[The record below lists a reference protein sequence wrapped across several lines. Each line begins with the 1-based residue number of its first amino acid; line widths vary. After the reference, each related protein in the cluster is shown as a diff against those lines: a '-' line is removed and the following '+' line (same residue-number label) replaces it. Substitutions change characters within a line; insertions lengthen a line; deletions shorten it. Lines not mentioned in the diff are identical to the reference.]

1 VRVPFRPRPAARRV
15 RPVDDDDSAVKARF
29 SGGASPVLNVVK
41 TIANNPAVFAPWS
54 ALARQLAIDGSLPH
68 RERELVILRVGW
80 RCQSV
85 YEFGQHTRFGL
96 QAGLSPEEI
105 AAVTGDVPSGPWT
118 GDERTLLTMV
128 DELIDDDCVSDSTWE
143 RLVRRWTSAELV
155 ELVLLAGFYRMV
167 SSALNTFGVE
177 REDGVPGWP
186 LPSGPSL
193 K

>member
-1 VRVPFRPRPAARRV
+1 MTFPRRPRPPAARLE
-15 RPVDDDDSAVKARF
+15 PVGDDDPTVVARF
-29 SGGASPVLNVVK
+29 PGGGQVLNVSK

-96 QAGLSPEEI
+96 RVGLTPVEI

-118 GDERTLLTMV
+118 EDERTLLTMV
-128 DELIDDDCVSDSTWE
+128 DELVDDDCVSDTTWAS
-143 RLVRRWTSAELV
+143 LVRRWTPAELV

-167 SSALNTFGVE
+167 SSSLNTFGVE

-186 LPSGPSL
+186 
-193 K
+193 